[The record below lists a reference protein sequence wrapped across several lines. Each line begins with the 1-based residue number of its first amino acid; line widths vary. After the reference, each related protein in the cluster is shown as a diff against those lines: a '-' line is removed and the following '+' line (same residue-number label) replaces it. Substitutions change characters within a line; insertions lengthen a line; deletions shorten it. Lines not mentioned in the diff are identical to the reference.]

1 MEKLRILAEE
11 VRSAES
17 LSELRDALNELRA
30 AVKEYNEVNI
40 DEVRF
45 DELINVD
52 YLRVFGD
59 RNWSDIDGK
68 YCIEGAYSYDD
79 DSILYYDINDGW
91 VIEDN
96 EAARLD

>member
-1 MEKLRILAEE
+1 MEQLSIYAEA
-11 VRSAES
+11 VKSAES

-30 AVKEYNEVNI
+30 AVREYNEENIYEVN
-40 DEVRF
+40 F
-45 DELINVD
+45 SELINVD
-52 YLRVFGD
+52 YLRVFGE
-59 RNWSDIDGK
+59 RNWSDIEGH
-68 YCIEGAYSYDD
+68 YCTEGAYSYDD